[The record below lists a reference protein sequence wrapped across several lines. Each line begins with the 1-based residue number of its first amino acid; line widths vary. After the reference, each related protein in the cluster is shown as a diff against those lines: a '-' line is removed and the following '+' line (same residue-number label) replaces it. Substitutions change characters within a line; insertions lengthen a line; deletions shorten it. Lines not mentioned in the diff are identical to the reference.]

1 MLTVTSAL
9 HQSVR
14 ADMYEPSMSTDSVAA
29 PGTRG
34 PTLTADMSAGV
45 TVTRQPSKESGGRA
59 YLSVGTFHVSRCEIL
74 YFIRYS
80 MSRLSGYCDG
90 PLDPSAVRH
99 LTANTE

>member
-45 TVTRQPSKESGGRA
+45 GWCHG
-59 YLSVGTFHVSRCEIL
+59 
-74 YFIRYS
+74 
-80 MSRLSGYCDG
+80 
-90 PLDPSAVRH
+90 DPSAVKGIRRKSIFIRWYFSCFS
-99 LTANTE
+99 LRNIIFYSLFYVAAVGLL